1 MDLKHDIPKTVSFMT
16 DYDIISK
23 YYIFTSFTESHISA
37 TSAKEKNLAN
47 VEKDINTEITN
58 EDKDPEENIGDFES
72 GGNFIDDDFGLSL
85 QQESEHI
92 RQQQILIEQEV
103 LLH

>member
-1 MDLKHDIPKTVSFMT
+1 MIFLNNEFYITENYMIPR
-16 DYDIISK
+16 
-23 YYIFTSFTESHISA
+23 YYIFSSFTESLISA
-37 TSAKEKNLAN
+37 SSRIEKNLAN
-47 VEKDINTEITN
+47 DEKDINTELTN
-58 EDKDPEENIGDFES
+58 EDKDSEENIGDFES

-103 LLH
+103 SLH

>member
-1 MDLKHDIPKTVSFMT
+1 MIPR
-16 DYDIISK
+16 
-23 YYIFTSFTESHISA
+23 YYIFSSFTESLISA
-37 TSAKEKNLAN
+37 SSRIEKNLAN
-47 VEKDINTEITN
+47 DEKDINTELTN
-58 EDKDPEENIGDFES
+58 EDKDSEENIGDFES

-103 LLH
+103 SLH